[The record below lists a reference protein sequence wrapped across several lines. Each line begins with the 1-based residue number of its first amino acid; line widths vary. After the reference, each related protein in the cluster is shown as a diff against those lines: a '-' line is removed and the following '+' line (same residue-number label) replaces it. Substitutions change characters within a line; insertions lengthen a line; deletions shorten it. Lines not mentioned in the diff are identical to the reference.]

1 VRQVKKGA
9 RVRVRLH
16 EGAMRCKVTEV
27 EETN

>member
-9 RVRVRLH
+9 TVRVRLH
-16 EGAMRCKVTEV
+16 EGAMRCNVTDI